1 MRPIRNA
8 LLLMAVFGLGVFV
21 GQTGQLSSP
30 TLQAQGVG
38 DGQAASDE
46 VTREVTAAYTAL
58 QNAKSALAQE
68 DRYTSATKTLNV
80 SAIMSGGVDAI
91 GDLEAG
97 RGVDPETFA
106 ALYADQATDEIAAE
120 LDKDEQG
127 RLTYKGKV
135 VRMYS
140 VSRLKRMYQE
150 RLRFTG
156 TEEAASG
163 SSF

>member
-1 MRPIRNA
+1 MRPIRNCIC
-8 LLLMAVFGLGVFV
+8 LLAVFGLGVFF
-21 GQTGQLSSP
+21 GQNDWIGSTEI
-30 TLQAQGVG
+30 QAQGVG
-38 DGQAASDE
+38 GAASDD

-68 DRYTSATKTLNV
+68 DRYTSATVPLNV

-91 GDLEAG
+91 GDLESG

-106 ALYADQATDEIAAE
+106 ALYAEQATDEIAAE
-120 LDKDEQG
+120 LEKDELG

-140 VSRLKRMYQE
+140 VSRLKQMFQE
-150 RLRFTG
+150 RLRFAG
-156 TEEAASG
+156 TEE
-163 SSF
+163 

>member
-1 MRPIRNA
+1 MRPIRNCIC
-8 LLLMAVFGLGVFV
+8 LLAVFGLGVFF
-21 GQTGQLSSP
+21 GQNDWIGSTEI
-30 TLQAQGVG
+30 QAQGVG
-38 DGQAASDE
+38 GAASDD

-68 DRYTSATKTLNV
+68 DRYTSATVPLNV

-91 GDLEAG
+91 GDLESG

-106 ALYADQATDEIAAE
+106 ALYAEQATDEIAAE
-120 LDKDEQG
+120 LEKDELG

-140 VSRLKRMYQE
+140 VSRLKQMFQE
-150 RLRFTG
+150 RLRLAG
-156 TEEAASG
+156 TEE
-163 SSF
+163 

>member
-1 MRPIRNA
+1 MRPIRNCIC
-8 LLLMAVFGLGVFV
+8 LLAVFGLGVFF
-21 GQTGQLSSP
+21 GQNDWIGSTEI
-30 TLQAQGVG
+30 QAQGVG
-38 DGQAASDE
+38 GAASDE

-68 DRYTSATKTLNV
+68 DRYTSATVPLNV

-91 GDLEAG
+91 GDLESG

-106 ALYADQATDEIAAE
+106 ALYAEQATDEIAAE
-120 LDKDEQG
+120 LEKDELG

-140 VSRLKRMYQE
+140 VSRLKQMFQE
-150 RLRFTG
+150 RLRFAG
-156 TEEAASG
+156 TEE
-163 SSF
+163 